1 MGGVQS
7 SSIKRIIFVNSRFNV
22 FHLYHYVLIVSQ
34 ISFCAGHAIGKS
46 EKCQDFTFFHGWSA
60 GLSSRLYLLLPLGGN
75 ILPRL
80 EMMSRRICD
89 FQEYSVAVISGLL
102 SL

>member
-22 FHLYHYVLIVSQ
+22 FHLYFYVLIAVRFSY
-34 ISFCAGHAIGKS
+34 CTGHAIGKS

-60 GLSSRLYLLLPLGGN
+60 VR
-75 ILPRL
+75 
-80 EMMSRRICD
+80 
-89 FQEYSVAVISGLL
+89 AVGQIVFAFTAGQ
-102 SL
+102 